1 MKAAMRPTEA
11 GEQEVVVRYCELRR
25 LPLVHI
31 PNEGKR
37 SAAYAAQMKRMGLAK
52 GFPDLFIP
60 VAASGFHGLFIELK
74 RDRKEKATEP
84 QKAWIAYLNKAGY
97 RATVCHG
104 AEEAIR
110 EIENYIGGGNEVV
123 IHSEIKID

>member
-1 MKAAMRPTEA
+1 MNRVSET
-11 GEQEVVVRYCELRR
+11 GEQEAVIEYCAWRR
-25 LPLVHI
+25 IPVVHI

>member
-1 MKAAMRPTEA
+1 MNRVTET
-11 GEQEVVVRYCELRR
+11 GEQEAVIEYCAWRR
-25 LPLVHI
+25 IPVVHI

-74 RDRKEKATEP
+74 RDRRAKATEP
-84 QKAWIAYLNKAGY
+84 QKAWLEYLNSAGY
-97 RATVCHG
+97 RSTVCYG
-104 AEEAIR
+104 ADEAMA
-110 EIENYIGGGNEVV
+110 EIEKYFGEKNVEVKR
-123 IHSEIKID
+123 KIQDYR

>member
-1 MKAAMRPTEA
+1 MQRTES
-11 GEQEVVVRYCELRR
+11 GEQEAVVQFCELMRI
-25 LPLVHI
+25 PVVHI

-74 RDRKEKATEP
+74 RDRKASATET
-84 QKAWIAYLNKAGY
+84 QKVWLEYLNKEGY
-97 RATVCHG
+97 RAAVCHG
-104 AEEAIR
+104 SEEAMK
-110 EIENYIGGGNEVV
+110 EIENYFGGR
-123 IHSEIKID
+123 K

>member
-1 MKAAMRPTEA
+1 MQRTES
-11 GEQEVVVRYCELRR
+11 GEQEAVVQFCELMRI
-25 LPLVHI
+25 PVVHI

-60 VAASGFHGLFIELK
+60 VARSGFHGLMIELK
-74 RDRKEKATEP
+74 RDEKARPTET
-84 QKAWIAYLNKAGY
+84 QRAWVEYLNRAGY
-97 RATVCHG
+97 RAAVCHG

-110 EIENYIGGGNEVV
+110 EIENYIGGGNEIV